1 MTVQLASIL
10 GLWGS
15 YLPSFMRGLVITM
28 EITGLGLAVAVVLGA
43 ILAGF
48 KLSKFKALRVIATV
62 YVDIIRSIPVLV
74 LLFLAY
80 YGLGQLGLTLS
91 GIASATA
98 ALGAFY
104 AALLC
109 EIFRGGVQG
118 VERGQREAAD
128 ALGLG
133 RVSGFVRVILPQA
146 VLRILPPST
155 NQLSN
160 IIKDSSLVVTIGVA
174 DLMAR
179 SYEAS
184 ATTFK
189 PMDMFVLAGLIYMA
203 LYLVI
208 ARAIG
213 RWELNVQRRRG

>member
-1 MTVQLASIL
+1 MTFVVASIG
-10 GLWGS
+10 GLWAS
-15 YLPSFMRGLVITM
+15 YLPSFMRGLVITI
-28 EITGLGLAVAVVLGA
+28 EITGLSLGVAIVLGA

-48 KLSKFKALRVIATV
+48 RLSRLKVLRLVGTV
-62 YVDIIRSIPVLV
+62 YVDIVRSVPVLV

-91 GIASATA
+91 GILSATL
-98 ALGAFY
+98 ALGLFY

-109 EIFRGGVQG
+109 EIFRGGIQG
-118 VERGQREAAD
+118 VDKGQREAAN

-133 RVSGFVRVILPQA
+133 RIGGFVRVILPQA
-146 VLRILPPST
+146 VLRVLPPST
-155 NQLSN
+155 NQFSN

-174 DLMAR
+174 DLMGR

-184 ATTFK
+184 ATTFR

>member
-1 MTVQLASIL
+1 MNVVLASIF
-10 GLWGS
+10 GLWDS
-15 YLPSFMRGLVITM
+15 YLPSFLRGLVITM

-43 ILAGF
+43 ILAGL
-48 KLSKFKALRVIATV
+48 KLSKFSVLRLIATV
-62 YVDIIRSIPVLV
+62 YVDIVRSIPVLV

-91 GIASATA
+91 GIAAATA

-109 EIFRGGVQG
+109 EIFRGGIQG
-118 VERGQREAAD
+118 VEKGQREAAD

-133 RVSGFVRVILPQA
+133 RASGFARVILPQA
-146 VLRILPPST
+146 ILRILPPST

-179 SYEAS
+179 SYQAS
-184 ATTFK
+184 ASTFQ

>member
-1 MTVQLASIL
+1 MISVEGSIL
-10 GLWGS
+10 GLWSS
-15 YLPSFMRGLVITM
+15 YLPSFLSGLVITM
-28 EITGLGLAVAVVLGA
+28 EITGLGLAFAIVLGA
-43 ILAGF
+43 ILA
-48 KLSKFKALRVIATV
+48 ALRMSRQRLLRTIGTL
-62 YVDIIRSIPVLV
+62 YVDVMRSVPVLV

-80 YGLGQLGLTLS
+80 YGLGQFGVTLS
-91 GIASATA
+91 GVVAAVL
-98 ALGAFY
+98 ALGVFY

-109 EIFRGGVQG
+109 EIFRGGIQG
-118 VERGQREAAD
+118 VDRGQREAAE

-133 RVSGFVRVILPQA
+133 KVATFFKVIFPQS

-184 ATTFK
+184 STTFQ
-189 PMDMFVLAGLIYMA
+189 PMDMFVLAGLVYMV
-203 LYLVI
+203 LYLVV
-208 ARAIG
+208 ARAVG
-213 RWELNVQRRRG
+213 RWEINVQRRRG

>member
-1 MTVQLASIL
+1 
-10 GLWGS
+10 
-15 YLPSFMRGLVITM
+15 M